1 MLGDGVYMNIY
12 DLLNECIVIKKYG
25 LNAGVFKDEDRERLD
40 TEEEKLVF
48 DLLKNVSSMAI
59 KVNKKGATF
68 HPFMVWEGKRTFSIE
83 DLTEDDYKILEV
95 LDLEKLPAN
104 VRARVADV
112 LWTQK
117 KNYKAAIVAAKAYY
131 ELFCLLFT
139 DEDWVGTLDMIKR
152 TLFISA
158 QTNQKDIYNEAGDK
172 LFNHVVKVNGQD
184 KDFQSLRL
192 LDILVEQGYGDFK
205 VLLTVVENIINNNI
219 NDVTKVEQAY
229 RLKVE
234 CLYKTKNKVAAIKSN
249 IELADYY
256 VNYAEGILGV
266 NLQGAL
272 QAERFYQKA
281 IELYR
286 NNGEA
291 AKGEEVLR
299 RLVEIQKEIP
309 KQMLP
314 IKMEFDVSGV
324 NANIDENMAGL
335 TFEESIIRLTQMV
348 SFPKKDDIKA
358 KFYKEC
364 SDSPI
369 SHIFGKNL
377 VNASGQTVLALKPLN
392 FNDPEADLELLDL
405 YLHQKVLEEQRISG
419 DVWLK
424 YSFYYIRKNY
434 EFELSDLNFLVCDNP
449 IIPMGRENIFRSAIY
464 MVLKGQ
470 YYEAMH
476 ILAPQ
481 VENLFRN
488 IAKEVGGLTIT
499 LDNDGASKEK
509 VLKSIFDLPELLDC
523 YDNDILFLFK
533 GLLNEQAGANIR
545 NEIAHGITSEYMASS
560 GAYLYFAGAVIKLLT
575 YTSIKCYELIT
586 TEGSKLKTFIEPES
600 DAIKIKRM

>member
-1 MLGDGVYMNIY
+1 MNIY
-12 DLLNECIVIKKYG
+12 DLLNECITIKKYG
-25 LNAGVFKDEDRERLD
+25 LNASVFKDEDRECLD
-40 TEEEKLVF
+40 TEEEKQVF

-59 KVNKKGATF
+59 KVNKKGVTF

-83 DLTEDDYKILEV
+83 DLIEDDYKTMESLVLEQ
-95 LDLEKLPAN
+95 LPIN
-104 VRARVADV
+104 IRARIADV

-131 ELFCLLFT
+131 ELFCLFFT
-139 DEDWVGTLDMIKR
+139 DEDWVDTLDMIKR
-152 TLFISA
+152 TLFIS
-158 QTNQKDIYNEAGDK
+158 DIYNEAGDR

-192 LDILVEQGYGDFK
+192 LDILVEQEYGDFK
-205 VLLTVVENIINNNI
+205 ILLTVIEKIINNNI
-219 NDVTKVEQAY
+219 DDVTKVEQAY

-234 CLYKTKNKVAAIKSN
+234 CLYKIKDSVAAKKSN
-249 IELADYY
+249 IDLADYY
-256 VNYAEGILGV
+256 VNYAEGILGTI
-266 NLQGAL
+266 LQGAL

-291 AKGEEVLR
+291 AKGEVVLR

-309 KQMLP
+309 KQMVP
-314 IKMEFDVSGV
+314 VKMEFDVSGV
-324 NANIDENMAGL
+324 NTNIDENMAGL

-348 SFPKKDDIKA
+348 LFPKKDDIK
-358 KFYKEC
+358 KKLYKEYNN
-364 SDSPI
+364 SPI
-369 SHIFGKNL
+369 SHMFGKNL

-392 FNDPEADLELLDL
+392 FNDPESDLELLDL
-405 YLHQKVLEEQRISG
+405 HLHQKALEEQKISG

-424 YSFYYIRKNY
+424 YAFYYIRNNY
-434 EFELSDLNFLVCDNP
+434 EFEFADLDFLVCNNP
-449 IIPMGRENIFRSAIY
+449 IIPTGRENIFRSAIY

-499 LDNDGASKEK
+499 LETDGASKEK

-560 GAYLYFAGAVIKLLT
+560 GAYLYFAGAVIKLLS
-575 YTSIKCYELIT
+575 YTSIKCYNLIKA
-586 TEGSKLKTFIEPES
+586 EGSKLKTFVEPGN